1 MTVFV
6 VPKMNVYIKTLK
18 NGDADK
24 DKNKKNK
31 LMSFHIDDD
40 DKLLRN
46 IKPFGLRLK
55 NGKKLNWKLSLFMI
69 INVYKPK

>member
-24 DKNKKNK
+24 DKNKKNR
-31 LMSFHIDDD
+31 LMSFHIDD

-55 NGKKLNWKLSLFMI
+55 NGKILN
-69 INVYKPK
+69 